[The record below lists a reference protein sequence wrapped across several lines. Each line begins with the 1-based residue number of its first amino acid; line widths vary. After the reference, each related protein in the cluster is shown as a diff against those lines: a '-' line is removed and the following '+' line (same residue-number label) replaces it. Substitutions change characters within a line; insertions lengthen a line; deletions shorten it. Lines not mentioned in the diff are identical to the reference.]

1 MPADQAGYLRN
12 DVLVFSDGVC
22 YNFIGIYGSILI
34 YKSYTARIC
43 AALEQW
49 SVIYVTIR
57 FIYILSALS
66 QELQN

>member
-1 MPADQAGYLRN
+1 MKT
-12 DVLVFSDGVC
+12 F
-22 YNFIGIYGSILI
+22 
-34 YKSYTARIC
+34 YKLYTARIC

-66 QELQN
+66 QELQS